1 MKYFIKFADTLS
13 TSMGKAF
20 SWCIVILM
28 GGTVYEVVMAY
39 VFNAPTLWNFDFSM
53 QMYGAILMMSGAY
66 CLATEAHV
74 RGDVIYRLFSQRT
87 QAWIDLVLYF
97 IFFFPGVVALAF
109 YGYEY
114 AALAWKIKE
123 TSWSSPA
130 QIQIYM
136 VKSMIPAAGVL
147 LIIQGISEVFRSIIC
162 IQTGQWP
169 ARLVVAEETEQ
180 VLMRAAQDEDKKML
194 FSLTNP
200 EVAILMMGIFLF
212 AVLLGFPIAFTL
224 MAMGIGFGYYAYYD
238 ATMMEHIFDNRI
250 FQLFVQNTYTVMDN
264 NVLTAVPLFLF
275 MGYLVERAGI
285 VAKLFFAIRLAAHRL
300 PASMAV
306 AALITCTLFST
317 ATGIIGAVVTLMGL
331 LAWPAMVKAGYDK
344 KFASGIICAGGCLGI
359 LIPPSIMLIVYSVIA
374 QLSPL
379 RLFAAAIFPGLML
392 AGLYIAYAVTRA
404 WLNPS
409 IAPKPPAEDIPPRAE
424 ILKEVL
430 VSFVPL
436 FGLIMLVL
444 GTILAGIA
452 TPAEAAAA
460 GAFGAILLSWFYK
473 TLKWQNFKESVFL
486 TAKTTAMIMW
496 LFIGSWTFSSVF
508 SYLGGH
514 EVFEHFF
521 TSINIST
528 WQFLIITQIIIFLLG
543 WPLEWTEILIIF
555 VPIFL
560 PLLEV
565 FGVNPYFFAMLIALN
580 LQTSFLTPPMAM
592 SAYYLK
598 GVQKSNVELMEI
610 FRGIMPFLGIVIFA
624 MFLMYMF
631 PGIALWLPETLFAD

>member
-1 MKYFIKFADTLS
+1 
-13 TSMGKAF
+13 
-20 SWCIVILM
+20 
-28 GGTVYEVVMAY
+28 
-39 VFNAPTLWNFDFSM
+39 
-53 QMYGAILMMSGAY
+53 
-66 CLATEAHV
+66 
-74 RGDVIYRLFSQRT
+74 
-87 QAWIDLVLYF
+87 
-97 IFFFPGVVALAF
+97 
-109 YGYEY
+109 
-114 AALAWKIKE
+114 
-123 TSWSSPA
+123 
-130 QIQIYM
+130 
-136 VKSMIPAAGVL
+136 
-147 LIIQGISEVFRSIIC
+147 
-162 IQTGQWP
+162 
-169 ARLVVAEETEQ
+169 
-180 VLMRAAQDEDKKML
+180 ML

-224 MAMGIGFGYYAYYD
+224 MAMGVGFGYYAYFD
-238 ATMMEHIFDNRI
+238 PTRMEHLFDNRI

-264 NVLTAVPLFLF
+264 TVLTAVPLFLF

-285 VAKLFFAIRLAAHRL
+285 VSRLFFAIRLASHRL

-306 AALITCTLFST
+306 AALITCALFST

-331 LAWPAMVKAGYDK
+331 LAWPAMIRAGYDK
-344 KFASGIICAGGCLGI
+344 KFASGVICSGGCLGI

-379 RLFAAAIFPGLML
+379 RLFAAAIFPGLLL
-392 AGLYIAYAVTRA
+392 AGLYIGYAITRA
-404 WLNPS
+404 YLNPS
-409 IAPKPPAEDIPPRAE
+409 IAPRPPAEEIPPRSE
-424 ILKEVL
+424 IMREVL
-430 VSFVPL
+430 VSFLPL
-436 FGLIMLVL
+436 FSLIILVL
-444 GTILAGIA
+444 GTILGGLA
-452 TPAEAAAA
+452 TPAEAAGV
-460 GAFGAILLSWFYK
+460 GAFGAIVLSYFYK
-473 TLKWQNFKESVFL
+473 TLKWKNFKESVFL

-521 TSINIST
+521 KSMDLAP

-560 PLLEV
+560 PLVEF

-598 GVQKSNVELMEI
+598 GVQTKNVELLDI
-610 FRGIMPFLGIVIFA
+610 FRGIMPFLLIVIFA

-631 PGIALWLPETLFAD
+631 PGIALWLPDLLFAN